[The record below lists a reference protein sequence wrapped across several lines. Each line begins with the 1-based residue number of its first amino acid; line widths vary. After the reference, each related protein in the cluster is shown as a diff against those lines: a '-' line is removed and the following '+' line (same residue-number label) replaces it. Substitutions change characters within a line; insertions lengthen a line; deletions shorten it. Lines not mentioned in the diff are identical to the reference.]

1 GEYLGCEVGQPA
13 ARQGPAARVRRRCCL
28 RRARMRRKRVVVGAV
43 LFLAIM
49 IPASGRGPRLAA
61 AQEGAEEAPADK
73 ERVSM
78 VELVFP
84 AGFRG
89 EEHAAVADEFAY
101 VLDGE
106 FAVVTK
112 GKGKRVLR
120 RGEVEYASKGTI
132 HYSLNE
138 TKRPARVLVVL
149 LKER

>member
-1 GEYLGCEVGQPA
+1 MRRRVSIAGLAVAILTLGLVIPAGAPRTPGPTAEAQEVGEKA
-13 ARQGPAARVRRRCCL
+13 LLDNERL
-28 RRARMRRKRVVVGAV
+28 T
-43 LFLAIM
+43 M
-49 IPASGRGPRLAA
+49 I
-61 AQEGAEEAPADK
+61 EF
-73 ERVSM
+73 
-78 VELVFP
+78 VFP
-84 AGFRG
+84 AGFKG

-106 FAVVTK
+106 FAVMTR

-120 RGEVEYASKGTI
+120 KGEVEYASKGTV

>member
-1 GEYLGCEVGQPA
+1 MRRRVSIAGLALAILNLGLVIPAGAPLAPGTTAEAQEVGEKA
-13 ARQGPAARVRRRCCL
+13 LLDNERL
-28 RRARMRRKRVVVGAV
+28 T
-43 LFLAIM
+43 M
-49 IPASGRGPRLAA
+49 I
-61 AQEGAEEAPADK
+61 EF
-73 ERVSM
+73 
-78 VELVFP
+78 VFP
-84 AGFRG
+84 AGFKG

-106 FAVVTK
+106 FAVVTR

-120 RGEVEYASKGTI
+120 KGEVEYASKGTM